1 MMRTV
6 KAIVDKD
13 GQIKL
18 MEPVELHESQE
29 LLVTLLETEE
39 DEQFVNGVPVTALLS
54 EPSLR
59 EYWDRPEEDEAWKD
73 FQPKET

>member
-13 GQIKL
+13 GRIKL

-39 DEQFVNGVPVTALLS
+39 DEQFVNGIPVTALLS
-54 EPSLR
+54 EPSLSD
-59 EYWDRPEEDEAWKD
+59 WNRPEEDEAWKHLQD
-73 FQPKET
+73 KTS